1 MYVCIYIKQCF
12 FLLPSHPLKINEGGL
27 RNVDNPF
34 QPMQPHPEEVWTAT
48 VACPQPAMQEE
59 LALGRSL
66 GGRSAC
72 TWGKMTR
79 ALSMSLCKPKPSKG
93 QTKAQQLA
101 FEGHPKLLGGCFFFF
116 AVPPPL
122 LSLLSVISS
131 SSITQTPNIT
141 GEAVQLYLS
150 RLQLAPE

>member
-1 MYVCIYIKQCF
+1 M
-12 FLLPSHPLKINEGGL
+12 
-27 RNVDNPF
+27 DNPL

-48 VACPQPAMQEE
+48 VACPQPGTQEG

-66 GGRSAC
+66 GGGSAC
-72 TWGKMTR
+72 TWGRMTP

-93 QTKAQQLA
+93 QRKAQQLA
-101 FEGHPKLLGGCFFFF
+101 FEGHPKLLGVLFFFF
-116 AVPPPL
+116 PVPPRL
-122 LSLLSVISS
+122 LSLLSAISS

-150 RLQLAPE
+150 WLQLAPE